1 MAPSSRPPV
10 VEFKGVGKTF
20 ISPDGRAHQAIRD
33 VTFRVDDIPD
43 KGEFVVL
50 LGPSGCGKSTVFNL
64 IAGLE
69 PVHPATE
76 GEVLVF
82 GQPVRGPG
90 PDRGMVFQAYS
101 SFPCYTVL
109 ENVAFGLELQGVP
122 RADRE
127 EQAMRWIQR
136 VRLEGS
142 EHKYPHQLS
151 GGMRQRVALART
163 LAVHPRIILMDE
175 PFGALD
181 RVVRWEMQ
189 DLLVDLWQDIDA
201 TVFLITH
208 DIAEAVFL
216 GDRIYI
222 FSDAPGTIAEEIKIP
237 PPSGRAAEVQRTD
250 AFARLVNEVSWKFEG
265 RGGAPQPGVELRKP
279 EGLGA

>member
-1 MAPSSRPPV
+1 MSADRPHV
-10 VEFKGVGKTF
+10 VEFKQVGKTF
-20 ISPDGRAHQAIRD
+20 VSPDGRPHVAIKD
-33 VTFRVDDIPD
+33 VTFTIEDVPD

-69 PVHPATE
+69 PVHPATT

-109 ENVAFGLELQGVP
+109 ENVAFGLAMQGVGKAEREA
-122 RADRE
+122 RAM
-127 EQAMRWIQR
+127 QWIER
-136 VRLEGS
+136 VRLKGS
-142 EHKYPHQLS
+142 ESKYPHQLS

-163 LAVHPRIILMDE
+163 LVLQPRIILMDE

-189 DLLVDLWQDIDA
+189 DLLVELWREVHA

-216 GDRIYI
+216 GDRVQV
-222 FSDAPGTIAEEIKIP
+222 FSDAPGTIVEEVRIP
-237 PPSGRAAEVQRTD
+237 PPTGPAAVVQRTD
-250 AFARLVNEVSWKFEG
+250 AFAALVNEVSLKFEG
-265 RGGAPQPGVELRKP
+265 RGAKKAGA
-279 EGLGA
+279 

>member
-1 MAPSSRPPV
+1 
-10 VEFKGVGKTF
+10 
-20 ISPDGRAHQAIRD
+20 
-33 VTFRVDDIPD
+33 
-43 KGEFVVL
+43 
-50 LGPSGCGKSTVFNL
+50 
-64 IAGLE
+64 
-69 PVHPATE
+69 
-76 GEVLVF
+76 
-82 GQPVRGPG
+82 
-90 PDRGMVFQAYS
+90 
-101 SFPCYTVL
+101 
-109 ENVAFGLELQGVP
+109 
-122 RADRE
+122 
-127 EQAMRWIQR
+127 
-136 VRLEGS
+136 
-142 EHKYPHQLS
+142 
-151 GGMRQRVALART
+151 MRQRVALART

-189 DLLVDLWQDIDA
+189 DLLIDLWQDIDA

-222 FSDAPGTIAEEIKIP
+222 FSDGPGTIVEEIKIP

-265 RGGAPQPGVELRKP
+265 RGAPQPGVKLAKP